1 MGADVPANEGVASA
15 LTFNIPRDSLLA
27 PRPPHAVAAGNVETS
42 QRVVDTIW
50 GALARAL
57 PDVAPAASQGT
68 MNNLIIGG
76 YDSIRGR
83 PFSYYETIGGGCGG
97 GPKSW
102 SVWKKNHH
110 QHHYQQRHQQQQQ
123 EHHRHHHHH
132 QHRQDHHQQDP
143 EVVYIYIYLL
153 IYFSLCYI
161 TNYLYM

>member
-1 MGADVPANEGVASA
+1 
-15 LTFNIPRDSLLA
+15 LA

-83 PFSYYETIGGGCGG
+83 PFSYYETIGGGSGG
-97 GPKSW
+97 GPLGPG
-102 SVWKKNHH
+102 VDGIQVAMTNTRNTPIEALELT
-110 QHHYQQRHQQQQQ
+110 Y
-123 EHHRHHHHH
+123 
-132 QHRQDHHQQDP
+132 P
-143 EVVYIYIYLL
+143 LL
-153 IYFSLCYI
+153 AKRYELRRGSG
-161 TNYLYM
+161 